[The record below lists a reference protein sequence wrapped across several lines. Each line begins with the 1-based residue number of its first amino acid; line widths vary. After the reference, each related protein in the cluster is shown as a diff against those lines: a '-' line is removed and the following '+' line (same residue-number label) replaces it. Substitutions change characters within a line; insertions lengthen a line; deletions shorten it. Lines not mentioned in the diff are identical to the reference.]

1 MFKKRKSKADA
12 LKEKLETANKDKAEV
27 ERILRETIGSK
38 FADFYA
44 TEQQNKASRLVD
56 EDGSWVSKFEANGK
70 VFYIRNPREGLPLR
84 RQRELEKMSVVVPFN
99 AGLGEVIS
107 SLSRMKRICNTLIG
121 SKEGNFT
128 GLVEEI
134 VNLERGLSE
143 SNRKWQASLIMCTLF
158 IYEPGED
165 LKTWD
170 IDQANRKIEDW
181 AAEGLIEDDFFSLAM
196 QWSTYKLTLQAQ
208 LLEKV
213 KRAARVFGFTDL

>member
-1 MFKKRKSKADA
+1 MFGKKKSKADA
-12 LKEKLETANKDKAEV
+12 LKERLQDTQDVAEV
-27 ERILRETIGSK
+27 LRTTLG
-38 FADFYA
+38 ADIAEYY
-44 TEQQNKASRLVD
+44 TTKQQGQVHRLVT
-56 EDGSWVSKFEANGK
+56 EDGTWLPGFTANGK
-70 VFYIRNPREGLPLR
+70 DYYIRNPKDGLPLR

-107 SLSRMKRICNTLIG
+107 SLSRMKKICNSLVG
-121 SKEGNFT
+121 GKDANFT

-170 IDQANRKIEDW
+170 IDHANRKIEDW
-181 AAEGLIEDDFFSLAM
+181 AAEGLIEDDFFTLAM

-208 LLEKV
+208 LLGKV
-213 KRAARVFGFTDL
+213 KKAARVFGFTDL

>member
-1 MFKKRKSKADA
+1 MFKKRKSKADV
-12 LKEKLETANKDKAEV
+12 LREKLQDETRISEVLGEVLGAEAA
-27 ERILRETIGSK
+27 EWYNTRQKNNPG
-38 FADFYA
+38 
-44 TEQQNKASRLVD
+44 RLVTT
-56 EDGSWVSKFEANGK
+56 DGAWVSEFKANGK
-70 VFYIRNPREGLPLR
+70 TYYIRNPKEGLPLR

-107 SLSRMKRICNTLIG
+107 SLSRMKKICNTLIG

-181 AAEGLIEDDFFSLAM
+181 AAEGLIEDDFFTLAM

>member
-1 MFKKRKSKADA
+1 MFKKRKSKADV
-12 LKEKLETANKDKAEV
+12 LKEKLEETKDVAEV
-27 ERILRETIGSK
+27 LRTTLGSY
-38 FADFYA
+38 AAEWYA
-44 TEQQNKASRLVD
+44 TRRKNQVQRLVT
-56 EDGSWVSKFEANGK
+56 ESGEWVSEFQANGK
-70 VFYIRNPREGLPLR
+70 TYYVRNSKEGLPLR

-107 SLSRMKRICNTLIG
+107 SLSRMKKICNSLVG
-121 SKEGNFT
+121 GKDANFT

-181 AAEGLIEDDFFSLAM
+181 AAEGLIEDDFFTLAM
-196 QWSTYKLTLQAQ
+196 QWSTRKLTLQAQ
-208 LLEKV
+208 LLATV
-213 KRAARVFGFTDL
+213 KKGLRVFGFTDL

>member
-1 MFKKRKSKADA
+1 MFKKRKSKSDA
-12 LKEKLETANKDKAEV
+12 LREKLQDEARVSEVLGEVLGAEAAAWYDTRKKNEV
-27 ERILRETIGSK
+27 
-38 FADFYA
+38 
-44 TEQQNKASRLVD
+44 QRLVTP
-56 EDGSWVSKFEANGK
+56 DGAWVSEFTANGK
-70 VFYIRNPREGLPLR
+70 TYYIRNPREGLPLR

-107 SLSRMKRICNTLIG
+107 SLSRMKKICNSLVG
-121 SKEGNFT
+121 GKDANFT

-181 AAEGLIEDDFFSLAM
+181 AAEGLIEDDFFTLAM

>member
-1 MFKKRKSKADA
+1 MFNKRKSKADA
-12 LKEKLETANKDKAEV
+12 LKERLQDTQDVAEV
-27 ERILRETIGSK
+27 LRETLG
-38 FADFYA
+38 ADIAEYY
-44 TEQQNKASRLVD
+44 TTKQQGQVQRLVTESGD
-56 EDGSWVSKFEANGK
+56 WVTGFQANGK
-70 VFYIRNPREGLPLR
+70 TYYIRNPKDGLPLR

-107 SLSRMKRICNTLIG
+107 SLSRMKKICNSLVG
-121 SKEGNFT
+121 GKDANFT

-170 IDQANRKIEDW
+170 IDHANRKIEDW
-181 AAEGLIEDDFFSLAM
+181 AAEGLIEDDFFLLAM

-213 KRAARVFGFTDL
+213 KRAARLCGFTDL

>member
-1 MFKKRKSKADA
+1 MFKKRKSKSDA
-12 LKEKLETANKDKAEV
+12 LREKLQDEARVSEVLGEVLGAEAAAWYDTRKKNEV
-27 ERILRETIGSK
+27 
-38 FADFYA
+38 
-44 TEQQNKASRLVD
+44 QRLVTP
-56 EDGSWVSKFEANGK
+56 DGAWVSEFTANGK
-70 VFYIRNPREGLPLR
+70 TYYIRNPREGLPLR

-107 SLSRMKRICNTLIG
+107 SLSRMKKICNSLVG
-121 SKEGNFT
+121 GKDANFT

-181 AAEGLIEDDFFSLAM
+181 AAGGLIEDDFFTLAM

>member
-1 MFKKRKSKADA
+1 MFKKRKSKADV
-12 LKEKLETANKDKAEV
+12 LKEKLEETKDVAEV
-27 ERILRETIGSK
+27 LRTALGS
-38 FADFYA
+38 YA
-44 TEQQNKASRLVD
+44 AEWYTTRRQNQVQRLVT
-56 EDGSWVSKFEANGK
+56 EAGEWVSEFQANGK
-70 VFYIRNPREGLPLR
+70 TYYVRNPKEGLPLR

-107 SLSRMKRICNTLIG
+107 SLSRMKKICNTLIG

-181 AAEGLIEDDFFSLAM
+181 AEEGLIEDDFFTLAM
-196 QWSTYKLTLQAQ
+196 QWSTRKLTLQAQ
-208 LLEKV
+208 LLAMIK
-213 KRAARVFGFTDL
+213 KGLRMFGFTDL

>member
-1 MFKKRKSKADA
+1 MFKKRKSKSDA
-12 LKEKLETANKDKAEV
+12 LREKLQDEARVSEVLGEVLGAEAAAWYDTRKKNEV
-27 ERILRETIGSK
+27 
-38 FADFYA
+38 
-44 TEQQNKASRLVD
+44 QRLVTP
-56 EDGSWVSKFEANGK
+56 DGAWVSEFTANGK
-70 VFYIRNPREGLPLR
+70 TYYIRNPREGLPLR

-107 SLSRMKRICNTLIG
+107 SLSRMKKICNSLVG
-121 SKEGNFT
+121 GKDANFT
-128 GLVEEI
+128 GLIEEI

-213 KRAARVFGFTDL
+213 KRAARMFGFTDL

>member
-1 MFKKRKSKADA
+1 MFSKRKSKADA
-12 LKEKLETANKDKAEV
+12 LWEKLQDEARVSEVLGEVLGAEAAEWYDTRKKNEVQRLVTPDGAWVSEFTAN
-27 ERILRETIGSK
+27 SK
-38 FADFYA
+38 TY
-44 TEQQNKASRLVD
+44 
-56 EDGSWVSKFEANGK
+56 
-70 VFYIRNPREGLPLR
+70 YIRNPREGLPLR

-165 LKTWD
+165 LKIWD
-170 IDQANRKIEDW
+170 VDQANRKIEDW
-181 AAEGLIEDDFFSLAM
+181 AAEGLIEDDFFTLAM

-213 KRAARVFGFTDL
+213 KRAARMFGFTDL

>member
-12 LKEKLETANKDKAEV
+12 LREKLQDETRISEVLGEVLGAEAAEWYDTRKKNDV
-27 ERILRETIGSK
+27 
-38 FADFYA
+38 
-44 TEQQNKASRLVD
+44 QRLVTP
-56 EDGSWVSKFEANGK
+56 DGAWVSEFTANGK
-70 VFYIRNPREGLPLR
+70 TYYIRNPKEGLPLR

-107 SLSRMKRICNTLIG
+107 SLSRMKKICNTLIG

-181 AAEGLIEDDFFSLAM
+181 AAGGLIEDDFFTLAM

>member
-1 MFKKRKSKADA
+1 MFSKRKSKADA
-12 LKEKLETANKDKAEV
+12 LREKLQDETRISEVLGEVLGAEAAEWYDTRKKNEV
-27 ERILRETIGSK
+27 
-38 FADFYA
+38 
-44 TEQQNKASRLVD
+44 QRLVTP
-56 EDGSWVSKFEANGK
+56 DGAWVSEFTANGK
-70 VFYIRNPREGLPLR
+70 TYYIRNPKDGLPLR

-107 SLSRMKRICNTLIG
+107 SLSRMKKICNSLIG

-208 LLEKV
+208 LLATV
-213 KRAARVFGFTDL
+213 KRGLRVFGFTDL

>member
-12 LKEKLETANKDKAEV
+12 LREKLQDETRISEV
-27 ERILRETIGSK
+27 LGEVLGS
-38 FADFYA
+38 
-44 TEQQNKASRLVD
+44 EASEWYDTRKKNDPGRLVTS
-56 EDGSWVSKFEANGK
+56 EGTWVSEFTANGK
-70 VFYIRNPREGLPLR
+70 TYYIRNPKEGLPLR

-107 SLSRMKRICNTLIG
+107 SLSRMKKICNTLIG

-181 AAEGLIEDDFFSLAM
+181 AAEGLIEDDFFTLAM

-213 KRAARVFGFTDL
+213 KRAARMFGFTDL

>member
-1 MFKKRKSKADA
+1 MFKKRKSKSDA
-12 LKEKLETANKDKAEV
+12 LREKLQDEARVSEVLGEVLGAEAAAWYDTRKKNEV
-27 ERILRETIGSK
+27 
-38 FADFYA
+38 
-44 TEQQNKASRLVD
+44 QRLVTP
-56 EDGSWVSKFEANGK
+56 DGAWVSEFTANGK
-70 VFYIRNPREGLPLR
+70 TYYIRNPREGLPLR

-107 SLSRMKRICNTLIG
+107 SLSRMKKICNSLVG
-121 SKEGNFT
+121 GKDANFT

-213 KRAARVFGFTDL
+213 KRAARMFGFTDL

>member
-12 LKEKLETANKDKAEV
+12 LKEKLQDETRISEVLGEVLGAEAA
-27 ERILRETIGSK
+27 EWYNTRQKNDPG
-38 FADFYA
+38 
-44 TEQQNKASRLVD
+44 RLVTA
-56 EDGSWVSKFEANGK
+56 DGAWVSEFKANGK
-70 VFYIRNPREGLPLR
+70 TYYIRNPKEGLPLR

-107 SLSRMKRICNTLIG
+107 SLSRMKKICNTLIG

-181 AAEGLIEDDFFSLAM
+181 AAEGLIEDDFFTLAM

-213 KRAARVFGFTDL
+213 KRAARMFGFTDL

>member
-12 LKEKLETANKDKAEV
+12 LKEKLEAAIKDKAEV
-27 ERILRETIGSK
+27 ELVLRETIGSK

-44 TEQQNKASRLVD
+44 TEQQNKVSRLVD

-107 SLSRMKRICNTLIG
+107 SLSRMKKICNSLVG
-121 SKEGNFT
+121 GKDANFT

-181 AAEGLIEDDFFSLAM
+181 AAEGLIEDDFFTLAM

>member
-1 MFKKRKSKADA
+1 MFKKRKSKSDA
-12 LKEKLETANKDKAEV
+12 LREKLQDEARVSEVLGEVLGAEAAAWYDTRKKNEV
-27 ERILRETIGSK
+27 
-38 FADFYA
+38 
-44 TEQQNKASRLVD
+44 QRLVTP
-56 EDGSWVSKFEANGK
+56 DGAWVSEFTANGK
-70 VFYIRNPREGLPLR
+70 TYYIRNPREGLPLR

-107 SLSRMKRICNTLIG
+107 SLSRMKKICNSLVG
-121 SKEGNFT
+121 GKDANFT

-165 LKTWD
+165 LKTWS
-170 IDQANRKIEDW
+170 IDDANRKIEDW

-213 KRAARVFGFTDL
+213 KRAARMFGFTDL

>member
-1 MFKKRKSKADA
+1 
-12 LKEKLETANKDKAEV
+12 
-27 ERILRETIGSK
+27 
-38 FADFYA
+38 
-44 TEQQNKASRLVD
+44 
-56 EDGSWVSKFEANGK
+56 
-70 VFYIRNPREGLPLR
+70 
-84 RQRELEKMSVVVPFN
+84 MSVVVPFN

-107 SLSRMKRICNTLIG
+107 SLSRMKKICNSLVG
-121 SKEGNFT
+121 GKDANFT

-170 IDQANRKIEDW
+170 IDHANRKIEDW
-181 AAEGLIEDDFFSLAM
+181 AAEGLIEDDFFTLAM

-213 KRAARVFGFTDL
+213 KKAARVFGFTDL

>member
-1 MFKKRKSKADA
+1 MIKKRKSKADA
-12 LKEKLETANKDKAEV
+12 LREKLQDETRISEVLGEVLGAEAA
-27 ERILRETIGSK
+27 EWYDTRKKNDPG
-38 FADFYA
+38 
-44 TEQQNKASRLVD
+44 RLVTS
-56 EDGSWVSKFEANGK
+56 EGAWVSEFTANGK
-70 VFYIRNPREGLPLR
+70 TYYIRNPREGLPLR

-107 SLSRMKRICNTLIG
+107 SLSRMKKICNSLVG
-121 SKEGNFT
+121 GKDANFT

-170 IDQANRKIEDW
+170 IDHANRKIEDW
-181 AAEGLIEDDFFSLAM
+181 AAEGLIEDDFFTLAM

-213 KRAARVFGFTDL
+213 KKAARVFGFTDL